1 MDGEPIKISC
11 IIEGQPW
18 PHIDWYHDG
27 ESVQRAR
34 DITVAR
40 QESGLC
46 ELCIKEA
53 FPEMSGTY
61 SCVATNEYG
70 SCNCECTVYIEAYE
84 YVPSASEED
93 ILSDEKTS
101 DIEEFAPRIVKAL
114 PTVVSTTVGE
124 LTRLEAKAIGMPKP
138 QVRWLKQGVEIV
150 QSQEYQIEE
159 MEDGTSILIIPEVYQ
174 DDTGEIVF
182 EAYNALGETSTI
194 AALSVESIIGTKE
207 YRKPEWV
214 THMEELQA
222 ALKATQ
228 SVPTFVKDILGERVD
243 EEEAVTFEAV
253 YSGNPTP
260 EIIWYKDDKV
270 IRTDERFT
278 IENKD
283 NRTTCTVKKC
293 VKELEGTYMC
303 KAVSDIG
310 MAITKAKLQ
319 VWGAAEKSRK
329 AKLKD
334 KKEKIAKAVKQV
346 VREEIATEVQEEAPV
361 VEKPKTIKKVDKKS
375 AKTVISEADHVE
387 TVDVATYKKVDKKET
402 KPKPKEEKAEPI
414 VTPHD
419 YLVSSQTEKEETV
432 QPLEESYEA
441 QKGIIKMVESDSRV
455 VAEINELLEVINAK
469 EFGPGES
476 PLRELAKIGF
486 MMRSGITTEEI
497 ESLYDSQYFPA
508 LRVPQSQSALVRLVE
523 RQGHGALITEV
534 LTEET
539 TQDEDVIAAKVGFRA
554 FLKMV
559 ELKHSSVEEVIAHL
573 YPEDFKPRS
582 WEQKEA
588 HEVIVESSAEHTAET
603 HTATVIK
610 DTTKVSEVEK
620 QDLKEKEQV
629 KRKKHIKQKI
639 AFEERNIEEISTE
652 ENIKTLNTRQ
662 PKEKQ
667 EHILEDETTNIE
679 KVDTPYVTLI
689 ATDISDSNIEV
700 VSASQVT
707 HIISEKAVT
716 DVTANLKIDTNYS
729 IIADMQEAQEKETP
743 LQIKENSKITI
754 KPSLSELEPLLI
766 TEIEINSSVGDYQTH
781 KSAIENKA
789 HKGIVPAEYFVTS
802 EVQPNMSTSDF
813 KEEDKKPENAKRT
826 IILKDALNVSEE
838 VASVK
843 ESHFHESATKTTNAT
858 VTFSPLVGL
867 NVLEVNEEMKESPVE
882 VGNLEKAATSKLN
895 FNLLESLQVG
905 EVFVEDKSGKYY
917 PELIVP
923 TETARKDVLV
933 SNQVVTQVPN
943 VQESEGILSAL
954 KMPPAQEAYV
964 DIASKDSLVIS
975 VEELHEKEDNEI
987 LQHESELSISEP
999 VSQKTRKSLTIANE
1013 VKITSEFVNEQTV
1026 PYTEKKPVTME
1037 SKVST
1042 ADEDLHEISITEQ
1055 ETEFTELSH
1064 TSPKSSDIEESEE
1077 IVTKFVQAPGNAE
1090 PIQIKTKRTIIRKK
1104 KRTQHDENEGDIVI
1118 EETLE
1123 DEEPSKSNKDVG
1135 HDLNIEEYE
1144 GDDTSETNINEKSTI
1159 EMPDEFL
1166 HIPKMQNQVQIE
1178 ELHDIDETV
1187 NLEFKNKKE
1196 SKKTIRSK
1204 TKVTVTEDKFTPLND
1219 TQEVTEETRP
1229 VEIVELPED
1238 LTVLETKSPDGKPKQ
1253 KKIIKRVIKKK
1264 VGPKVET
1271 TEIVTEQEDDQ
1282 QPVVSVYKSE
1292 ELTDD
1297 TFTPLK
1303 DLQEPDK
1310 AQVIEE
1316 SPETVQLTQVRSET
1330 GDVKIVKTTKR
1341 VIKKKKGP
1349 KQEVTEITTI
1359 EKDDEAPITTVTVTE
1374 DKAPEDVE
1382 EQKPVETIE
1391 LPEETTVEESV
1402 TPDGKKTHKK
1412 ITKRIIKKKVGPKLE
1427 TTQITTE
1434 QSDDSTPITTVHKT
1448 EELIDDTT
1456 TPLEYSQPTD
1466 YAKVV
1471 EETPETVQI
1480 SQVRT
1485 ETGDVKTVKTT
1496 KRVIKKKKGKKDEV
1510 TEITTI
1516 QKDDEAPIT
1525 TVTVTEDIP
1534 EHEEDMQPVEIV
1546 ELPEETTV
1554 EETKSPD
1561 GKPKQKKVTKRV
1573 IKKKVGPKVETTEI
1587 VTEQEDDQQPV
1598 VSVYKSE
1605 ELTDDTVTPLKDL
1618 QEPDKAQV
1626 IEETP
1631 ETVQVTQ
1638 VQTETGDVKTVKT
1651 TKRVIKKKKGPKQ
1664 EVTEIT
1670 TIEKDDEA
1678 PITTVTV
1685 TEDKAPEDVE
1695 EQKPVETIEL
1705 PEETTVEES
1714 VTPDGKKTHKKI
1726 TKRIIKKK
1734 VGPKLETTQIT
1745 TEQSDDSTP
1754 ITTVHKTEELIDDT
1768 TTPLEYSQPTDYAKV
1783 VEETP
1788 ETVQISQVRT
1798 ETGDVKTVK
1807 TTKRVIKK
1815 KKGKKDEVTEI
1826 TTIQKDDE
1834 APITTVTVTEDT
1846 PVHEEDTQQVEI
1858 VELPEETTVEETKSP
1873 DGKPKQKKVTKR
1885 VIKKKV
1891 GPKVETTEIVTEQE
1905 DDHQPVV
1912 SVYKSEELTDD
1923 TVTPLK
1929 DLKEPDTAQVI
1940 EETPETVQVTQV
1952 QTETGDVKTVKTTK
1966 RVIKKKKGPKQ
1977 EVTEITTIEKD
1988 DEAPIT
1994 TVTVTE
2000 DKAPE
2005 DVEEQKPVETFELP
2019 EETTVEES
2027 VTPDGD
2033 VETVKTTKRVIKK
2046 KKGPKEEVTEITTI
2060 QKDDEAPITTVTVTE
2075 DTPEHVEDLQPI
2087 EIVEL
2092 PQETTVEETKSPDGK
2107 PKQKKVTKRVI
2118 KKKVGPKVETT
2129 EIVTEQEDDQQP
2141 VVSVYKSEEL
2151 TDDTFTPLKDL
2162 QEPDKAQV
2170 IEETPETVQVTQVR
2184 SETGDVKT
2192 VKTTKRVIKKKKGPK
2207 QEVTEI
2213 TTIEKDDEAPITTVT
2228 VTEKQAPQEAEDH
2241 QPVEIVELPEETTFE
2256 DSVGPDGKKTHT
2268 KIIRRTI
2275 KKKVGP
2281 KVKTTHITSEHT
2293 DDTLPIIT
2301 VHNTEELAYDTAT
2314 PLTHLHD
2321 THNADVVEELP
2332 ETVKVTQVRT
2342 LSGDVE
2348 TVKTTKRVIKKKK
2361 GPKEEVTEITT
2372 IQKDYEAPITTVT
2385 VTEDTPEHVE
2395 DLQPIEIVELP
2406 QETTV
2411 EETKS
2416 PDGKPKQKKVTKRVI
2431 KKKVGPKVETT
2442 EIVTE
2447 QEDDQQPVVSVY
2459 KSEELTDD
2467 TVTPLKDLQE
2477 PDKAQVIEETPET
2490 VQVTQVRSETGD
2502 VKTVKT
2508 TKRVIKKKKGPKQ
2521 EVTEITT
2528 IEKDDEAPITT
2539 VTVTEKQAPQEA
2551 EDHQPVEIVE
2561 LPEETTFEDSVGPDG
2576 DVETVKTTKRVIKKK
2591 KGPKEEVTEITTIQK
2606 DDEAPITTVTVTED
2620 TPEHVEDLQPIEI
2633 VELPQETTVEET
2645 KSPDGKPKQ
2654 KKVTKR
2660 VIKKKVGPKVETTEI
2675 VTEQEDDQQPVVS
2688 VYKSEELT
2696 DDTFTP
2702 LKDLQEPDKAQVIEE
2717 TPETVQVTQVRSET
2731 GDVKTVKTT
2740 KRVIKKKKGPKQEV
2754 TEITTI
2760 EKDDEAP
2767 ITTVTVTEKQ
2777 APQEAQDQQPVEI
2790 VELPEETTFEDS
2802 VGPDGKK
2809 THTKIIRRTIKKKVG
2824 PKVKT
2829 THITSEHT
2837 DDTLPIITVHNT
2849 EELTYDTATPLTHL
2863 HDTHNADV
2871 VEELPETVKV
2881 TQVRTLSG
2889 DVETVKTTKRVI
2901 KKKKGPKEEV
2911 TEITTIQKDDEA
2923 PITTVTVTEDTPEHV
2938 EDLQPIEI
2946 VELPQETTV
2955 EETKSPDGKPKQK
2968 KVTKRVVKKKVG
2980 PKVETTEIVTEQE
2993 DDQQPVVSV
3002 YKSEELTDD
3011 TVTPLKDLQE
3021 PDKAQVIEETPETV
3035 QVTQVRSETGDVKTV
3050 KTTKRVIKKK
3060 KGPKQEVTEITT
3072 IEKDDEA
3079 PITTVTVTE
3088 KQAPQ
3093 EAQDQ
3098 QPVEIVELPEE
3109 TTFEDS
3115 VGPDGKKTHTKI
3127 IRRTIKKKVGPKVK
3141 TTHITSEHT
3150 DDTLPIITVHNT
3162 EELAYDTATPLT
3174 HLHDT
3179 HNADVVE
3186 ELPETV
3192 KVTQVR
3198 TLSGDVETVKTTKRV
3213 IKKKKGPKEEVTE
3226 ITTIQKDYEAPI
3238 TTVTVTEDTP
3248 EHVEDL
3254 QPIEIVELPQET
3266 TVEETKSPDGKPKQ
3280 KKVTKRVIKKKVGPK
3295 VETTEIVTEQ
3305 EDDQQPVVSVYK
3317 SEELT
3322 DDTVTPLKDLQE
3334 PDKAQVIEETPE
3346 TVQVTQ
3352 VRSETGDVKTVKT
3365 TKRVIKKK
3373 KGPKQE
3379 VTEITTIEKD
3389 DEAPITTV
3397 TVTEKQAPQEAEDH
3411 QPVEIVELPEET
3423 TFEDSVGP
3431 DGKKTHTK
3439 IIRRT
3444 IKKKVGP
3451 KVKTTHITSEH
3462 TDDTLPIITVHNTEE
3477 LTYDTA
3483 TPLTHLH
3490 DTHNADVVEE
3500 LPETVKVTQVRTLSG
3515 DVETVKTTK
3524 RVIKKKKGP
3533 KEEVTEITTIQK
3545 DDEAPITTVTVTED
3559 TPEHVEDLQP
3569 IEIFELPQETTVE
3582 ETKSPDGKP
3591 KQKKVTKRV
3600 IKKKVG
3606 PKVETTEIVTEQ
3618 EDDQQPVVSVYKSE
3632 ELTDDTVTP
3641 LKDLQEPDKAQV
3653 IEETPETVQVTQVR
3667 SETGDVKTVK
3677 TTKRVIKKKKGPKQ
3691 EVTEITTI
3699 EKDDEAPITTVTVT
3713 EKQAPQEAE
3722 DHQPVEIVELPE
3734 ETTFEDS
3741 VGPDGKKTHT
3751 KIITRT
3757 IKKKVGP
3764 KVKTTHIT
3772 SEHTDDTLPII
3783 TVHNTEELT
3792 YDTATPLTH
3801 LHDTHNA
3808 DVVEELP
3815 ETVKV
3820 TQVRTLSGDVETV
3833 KTTKRVIKKKKG
3845 PKEEVTEITT
3855 IQKDDEAP
3863 ITTVTVTEDTP
3874 EHVEDLQPIEIVEL
3888 PQETTVEE
3896 TKSPDGKPKQKKV
3909 TKRVIKKKVGP
3920 KVETTEIVTEQ
3931 EDDQQPVVSVY
3942 KSEELTD
3949 DTVTPLKD
3957 LQEPDKAQVI
3967 EETPE
3972 TVQVT
3977 QVRSE
3982 TGDVKTV
3989 KTTKRVIKKKKG
4001 PKQEV
4006 TEITTIEK
4014 DDEAPI
4020 TTVTVTEKQAPQE
4033 AEDHQPVEIVE
4044 LPEETTFEDSVGPD
4058 GKKTHTKIIRR
4069 TIKKKVGP
4077 KVKTTHITSE
4087 HTDDTLPIITVHN
4100 TEELTYDTATP
4111 LTHLHDTHNAD
4122 VVEELPETVKV
4133 TQVRTLSGDVE
4144 TVKTTKRVIKKK
4156 KGPKEEVT
4164 EITTIQ
4170 KDDEAPITTVT
4181 VTEDTPE
4188 HVEDLQPI
4196 EIVELPQETTV
4207 EETKSPDGKPK
4218 QKKVT
4223 KRVIKKKVGPKV
4235 ETTEIVTE
4243 QEDDQQPVVS
4253 VYKSEELTDDTV
4265 TPLKDLQEPDKAQVI
4280 EETPETVQVTQVRSE
4295 TGDVKTVKTTKRVI
4309 KKKKGPKQEV
4319 TEITTIEKDDE
4330 APITTVTVTEK
4341 QAPQE
4346 AEDHQPVEIVELP
4359 EETTFEDSVGPDGDV
4374 ETVKTTKRVI
4384 KKKKGPKEEVTEI
4397 TTIQKDDEAPIT
4409 TVTVTEDTPEHVE
4422 DLQPIEIV
4430 ELPQETTVEE
4440 TKSPD
4445 GKPKQKKVTK
4455 RVIKKKVGP
4464 KVETTEIVTEQEDD
4478 QQPVVSVYKSEELTD
4493 DTVTPLKDLQEPDK
4507 AQVIEET
4514 PETVQVTQ
4522 VRSETGDVK
4531 TVKTTKRVIKKKKGP
4546 KQEVTEI
4553 TTIEK
4558 DDEAPITTVTVTEK
4572 QAPQEA
4578 EDHQPVEIVELP
4590 EETTFEDSVG
4600 PDEKEIAHK
4609 KLHRPKAQPKEEEVP
4624 KSLPTKEEETVVPK
4638 LTKKLKP
4645 TPMKIEEIKMT
4656 EAQHAQEIQGPQ
4668 FTKLKLKKPTQKP
4681 KQEVQTVILPKIQ
4694 LKSRIR
4700 YVTEWPPEE
4709 LRPLIS
4715 FLGSVKQNGE
4725 LSRNIKE
4732 AAKLKK
4738 KPIKV
4743 VQLPDLE
4750 RVELE
4755 KPEVFDFDTSKPLT
4769 SETERSIQNADTE
4782 SDEIANVVIKKVKN
4796 VPEISDIELIDET
4809 KTEANEMK
4817 AIESPVEKKE
4827 KQKEPET
4834 IEPVLQEQITEKPT
4848 EKVEQPIETEN
4859 TIKPKKKKVT
4869 KRPVE
4874 PEKQDE
4880 LPKEEPQILTE
4891 EHVEETEHVE
4901 AEEIDSQPKEESIPE
4916 QIEPIVSEKK
4926 VKKPKK
4932 KEKPLISKSESKES
4946 PEKELVE
4953 KEDIVDDTVKEQ
4965 VSPDAETIVTSPI
4978 VTEVPK
4984 KDKKPKTK
4992 KVKAVEDTIPKREE
5006 EIPEKESVKEE
5017 IPEKESAEE
5026 QRSVEKPVTKQKPK
5040 LTAIKIERKEVEIS
5054 KPQHA
5059 ESIEGPQFTKLKL
5072 KKATTKPKQDTS
5084 IVTLPKFQ
5092 LKSRVK
5098 YVNDWPPEII
5108 KPVVSFLGSVR
5119 QNGILSR
5126 NVKEAEKVKK
5136 KVYKQPK
5143 LPEIEKTELE
5153 KPMFGYDD
5161 IIDAK
5166 NVEPIETDTPLEI
5179 EQETE
5184 STVDEPEQF
5193 TIKPKRPSI
5202 KKMEEIEDEVTI
5214 KKKLR
5219 TVRKPSVT
5227 LPEIT
5232 EPETVTFRP
5241 KTTKTKEDVEQ
5252 EFNIQLDSYAEEE
5265 ISLTSKVKLKP
5276 HRQPT
5281 FNEEANEA
5289 SIKFY
5294 EDTED
5299 NEGPDV
5305 IEILESDDDEQ
5316 EKASDVMLP
5325 LKKKTKAKKETL
5337 EEISSSITV
5346 SKPKRELEP
5355 EISQD
5360 VSIQLER
5367 KPKYKVDEQEEVSF
5381 DVKPQI
5387 EQYSQEELS
5396 LSSKIKLKPKK
5407 KTIVSEAA
5415 DETSIQ
5421 LIQEVED
5428 DSQAEEIL
5436 LSDVETEENVEMF
5449 IKRKPKKPVYEVS
5462 EVEELSVEL
5471 KPKRITTE
5479 DAYEEEQ
5486 LTISA
5491 KRKPRK
5497 PSTLQEADASMS
5509 ISREQEFPET
5519 PVDVR
5524 GGDTVFAVY
5533 SYVAET
5539 DEAINLVEGERLY
5552 ILETTNQDWWYVRKH
5567 LTEEKGWVPAQYLMD
5582 EANYTLYLQK
5592 KLNEKIDKLP
5602 VFEKPTPEEQASAP
5616 IFIEKLRPKHTPDG
5630 STVQFECQVEGY
5642 PRPQITWFRQTAI
5655 IKPSQDFQ
5663 MYYDDDNVATLVI
5676 REVFPEDAGTFTC
5689 VAKNAAGFASST
5701 TELIVEAPLS
5711 DHGSEMTILSRKSL
5725 SRESSLADI
5734 LEGIPPTFSKRPK
5747 AQYVNEGSQIFL
5759 ECRLVAIPE
5768 PDIAWFF
5775 KGEEITPTENISIA
5789 TESDMH
5795 MYCSV
5800 LKISDVKKFQEG
5812 TYTVLAVNREG
5823 EASLPIVLKI
5833 KTGEK
5838 EKPQVIE
5845 PLRSMTIREGES
5857 VVLSTQV
5864 VGNPQPTVTWHK
5876 NNKPVKSLTTKSD
5889 GDTHTITIIKP
5900 KKGKDDG
5907 VYTLKAVN
5915 SEGSTETSAVI
5926 TIEEPT
5932 EENAEPPLF
5941 INRFQELTV
5950 KENGTIKLVA
5960 KVTGNP
5966 VPSITWYR
5974 NNNIITPSDNV
5985 TQNFDGENIELIIS
5999 KVDSEIDS
6007 GDYKCVA
6014 SNSAGKASHGARVTI
6029 DVDKVTFIKNL
6040 KSTYVTEEG
6049 KSVILECQTSHTVST
6064 KWYHNDKE
6072 VSGMDHREII
6082 QEGKVHKLRIKK
6094 TKLTDSGTI
6103 KCVVKGQE
6111 THSKLIVNETVP
6123 EFIRKLQDFE
6133 VKERD
6138 IAILEVEINSE
6149 TADVIWEKDGETIK
6163 TKKNKYE
6170 LEKRGNVRKL
6180 FIRNT
6185 SVHDEGEYTC
6195 KLRDDS
6201 CTAEV
6206 TVVELPPEIISR
6218 LQDQKVNK
6226 GSKATFE
6233 IELTKGDA
6241 LVQWFKDGSEIQ
6253 FSNHI
6258 QLTIDGKKQKLKIYD
6273 CELSD
6278 EGTYACEVGNDK
6290 CTANLIVEQPTVDFT
6305 LRLPE
6310 SIVVPANTDAYLTV
6324 EIPDDSLDVTWYKK
6338 KTVIEDTEKFTLISD
6353 VTKRTLI
6360 IRKCTEDDQC
6370 EYSCVLCD
6378 AKCSTK
6384 LIVEVVEYPPKILGY
6399 ENKYRVKRGGDV
6411 TLQVQYE
6418 AVPQPNDE
6426 WVVNSKIIK
6435 KTKHTKPTI
6444 DSKSAS
6450 LTIKKVEN
6458 TDAGTYRLRLENNC
6472 GETTVEIGLVVID
6485 ISSPPGKPTVVETT
6499 NNSINLCWDEPSE
6512 KGNTEIDCYIIEY
6525 QESNT
6530 TEWISIENIK
6540 TTQYSVKNLKTK
6552 SSYKFRVFAVNEVG
6566 VSQSSEETEFI
6577 IIQELVKAQ
6586 PPTVEKPLKDIIRE
6600 PDEDVEL
6607 TCIFGGIPEPKVTWL
6622 KEGKKLKTAK
6632 ATYINRVA
6640 TLVITASETTEG
6652 NYSCIA
6658 SNEHGEVETTCNLEV
6673 QQKPHVVVSDDEV
6686 NQKLRVGEEW
6696 LVKAIVKGIPKPTI
6710 SWYFNGT
6717 KVEESEDITIT
6728 IENNIS
6734 IIRISELSRSHSG
6747 KYTIEANNKAGST
6760 SFDVTLKV
6768 FDKPSKPE
6776 GPVVLREISRES
6788 VTIEWK
6794 PPLDD
6799 GGLELTKYA
6808 IEKHEPDTNQWVKVA
6823 DVDKDVDTYCIQRLN
6838 ENCEYMFRVM
6848 AQNPVGFSEALESEP
6863 IVIKTALDVPSP
6875 PLGPLGLY
6883 GINSDSLTITWY
6895 PSEKNGGS
6903 PILDYSIEIKQEG
6916 KKWKHVA
6923 TVTETITKIE
6933 KLTVNTTY
6941 QFRICA
6947 RNEIGTSLPYISDEK
6962 VTIGKTLSRPSKPQ
6976 NFAVKETTSRS
6987 VTLQW
6992 AAPESDGGSV
7002 VTNYI
7007 IEYKTARGKSW
7018 TKAITVSGT
7027 VFEHCIENI
7036 KEKDEL
7042 VFRISAENAI
7052 GVSLAAESQTVRLE
7066 KHATVPSPP
7075 TAPLEIRTVG
7085 TNIVM
7090 TSWGTPE
7097 WDGGAPLLGYNIAI
7111 RDVTKTMWMEVG
7123 KVDAHT
7129 LKFNIKDLNDNHT
7142 YMIRIYARNEI
7153 GVSEPLESDEPFK
7166 VIPGEVDSQADEE
7179 VGEQTEMTEPT
7190 SFSTQTTTSWMREH
7204 NMDADIRSY
7213 ARGSLLRRDEYF
7225 FRIWH
7230 YAKQLF
7236 K

>member
-620 QDLKEKEQV
+620 Q
-629 KRKKHIKQKI
+629 
-639 AFEERNIEEISTE
+639 
-652 ENIKTLNTRQ
+652 
-662 PKEKQ
+662 
-667 EHILEDETTNIE
+667 
-679 KVDTPYVTLI
+679 
-689 ATDISDSNIEV
+689 
-700 VSASQVT
+700 
-707 HIISEKAVT
+707 
-716 DVTANLKIDTNYS
+716 
-729 IIADMQEAQEKETP
+729 
-743 LQIKENSKITI
+743 
-754 KPSLSELEPLLI
+754 
-766 TEIEINSSVGDYQTH
+766 
-781 KSAIENKA
+781 
-789 HKGIVPAEYFVTS
+789 
-802 EVQPNMSTSDF
+802 
-813 KEEDKKPENAKRT
+813 
-826 IILKDALNVSEE
+826 
-838 VASVK
+838 
-843 ESHFHESATKTTNAT
+843 
-858 VTFSPLVGL
+858 
-867 NVLEVNEEMKESPVE
+867 
-882 VGNLEKAATSKLN
+882 
-895 FNLLESLQVG
+895 
-905 EVFVEDKSGKYY
+905 
-917 PELIVP
+917 
-923 TETARKDVLV
+923 
-933 SNQVVTQVPN
+933 
-943 VQESEGILSAL
+943 
-954 KMPPAQEAYV
+954 
-964 DIASKDSLVIS
+964 
-975 VEELHEKEDNEI
+975 DNEI